1 MKTRSP
7 KIRIDL
13 KVSIDGLPIEFSVD
27 VPKGPTTPKRML
39 PVFRSACGTI
49 VRAGIARVESI
60 GREISCGP
68 ACGACC
74 RQMVPIAATEAS
86 VIRELVEEMPDERR
100 SAVRKR
106 FADAVARLDSAGLLD
121 RFRSEPQPT
130 GPEYRELGL
139 EYFHLGIP
147 CPFLENE
154 SCSIHPDRPL
164 VCREYLVVSPPE
176 NCQRTNEQPIEV
188 VRMPLEASKA
198 LAALGGENSDNW
210 TPLTMVLDQ
219 PETVTRPAPGTKIAT
234 QFFSNLTH
242 TNLGKG

>member
-1 MKTRSP
+1 MKSRLA
-7 KIRIDL
+7 KIRMDL
-13 KVSIDGLPIEFSVD
+13 KVSIDGQPIEFSVD
-27 VPKGPTTPKRML
+27 VPKGPTTPGRML

-49 VRAGIARVESI
+49 VRAGIARVEGT

-74 RQMVPIAATEAS
+74 RQMVPISETEAAM
-86 VIRELVEEMPDERR
+86 IRELVEEMPDERR
-100 SAVRKR
+100 RAVRER
-106 FADAVARLDSAGLLD
+106 FANAVTKLDAAGLLE
-121 RFRSEPQPT
+121 RFRSEPQPV

-147 CPFLENE
+147 CPFLEDE

-176 NCQRTNEQPIEV
+176 NCQRINGEPVEV

-198 LAALGGENSDNW
+198 LTALGTKW

-219 PETVTRPAPGTKIAT
+219 PEIDTKPVPGTKIAT

>member
-1 MKTRSP
+1 
-7 KIRIDL
+7 
-13 KVSIDGLPIEFSVD
+13 
-27 VPKGPTTPKRML
+27 
-39 PVFRSACGTI
+39 
-49 VRAGIARVESI
+49 
-60 GREISCGP
+60 
-68 ACGACC
+68 
-74 RQMVPIAATEAS
+74 MVPIAATEAS
-86 VIRELVEEMPDERR
+86 MIRELVEEMPDDRR
-100 SAVRKR
+100 RAVRKR

-121 RFRSEPQPT
+121 RLKSEPQPT

-176 NCQRTNEQPIEV
+176 NCQRTNGQQIEV

-198 LAALGGENSDNW
+198 LADLGHAW

-219 PETVTRPAPGTKIAT
+219 PEIETRPVPGTKIAT
-234 QFFSNLTH
+234 QFFTNLTH

>member
-1 MKTRSP
+1 MKGRQA
-7 KIRIDL
+7 KIKMDL
-13 KVSIDGLPIEFSVD
+13 KVSIDGQPIEFSVD
-27 VPKGPTTPKRML
+27 VPKGYTTPKKML
-39 PVFRSACGTI
+39 PVFRSACGSI

-60 GREISCGP
+60 GRDISCGP

-74 RQMVPIAATEAS
+74 RQMVPIAETEAS
-86 VIRELVEEMPDERR
+86 AIRDLVEEMPGERR
-100 SAVRKR
+100 SVVKKR
-106 FADAVARLDSAGLLD
+106 FADAVARLDSVGLLD
-121 RFRSEPQPT
+121 RFRSETQPT

-139 EYFHLGIP
+139 KYFQLGIP

-176 NCQRTNEQPIEV
+176 NCRRTNGQPVEV

-198 LAALGGENSDNW
+198 LADLGNSW

-219 PETVTRPAPGTKIAT
+219 PETEIRPVAGTKIAA
-234 QFFSNLTH
+234 QFFTSLTH
-242 TNLGKG
+242 TNLGKR